1 MLDYWFFFMHYASVF
16 LRKGFQV
23 SLGSF
28 FLIFENWSVKIC
40 RAGLKQ
46 DFKEFRRY
54 RIITGEF
61 DPGSE

>member
-1 MLDYWFFFMHYASVF
+1 MVKKLNF
-16 LRKGFQV
+16 LKKN
-23 SLGSF
+23 
-28 FLIFENWSVKIC
+28 LIFENWSVKIC

-46 DFKEFRRY
+46 DFKEFSSI

>member
-28 FLIFENWSVKIC
+28 FLIFENWSVKFVE
-40 RAGLKQ
+40 RV
-46 DFKEFRRY
+46 
-54 RIITGEF
+54 
-61 DPGSE
+61 